1 MVGILPNQVS
11 KLAQK
16 LNPLATMFLN
26 STVIKIWLS
35 LKICL
40 FLVTTVAHAQ
50 MRQPVKW
57 NFSSTP
63 LEGSLVEVVFTAT
76 VDEDWHI
83 YSQLVKEGGPL
94 PTTFTFEPSTEY
106 ALIDKVKESS
116 IAIEK
121 FDQTFMMP
129 VSWFEKTAVF
139 VQVIKLKGLTA
150 VIKGKV
156 EFMACSEYE
165 CLLPE
170 SKEFRIEVKAGEREN
185 RMQETPIPQTEGKKK
200 NQTSIVNDTAK
211 IEAFKII

>member
-1 MVGILPNQVS
+1 
-11 KLAQK
+11 
-16 LNPLATMFLN
+16 MFLN
-26 STVIKIWLS
+26 SSVIKIWFS
-35 LKICL
+35 MKICL
-40 FLVTTVAHAQ
+40 LLITTVAHAQ

-83 YSQLVKEGGPL
+83 YSQNVKEGGPL
-94 PTTFTFEPSTEY
+94 PTTFTFEPSAEY
-106 ALIDKVKESS
+106 SLIDEVKENS

-139 VQVIKLKGLTA
+139 VQVIKLKGATA
-150 VIKGKV
+150 VVKGKV

-170 SKEFRIEVKAGEREN
+170 SKGFCIEVKVVKRESKTLA
-185 RMQETPIPQTEGKKK
+185 TPLQSTEGKK
-200 NQTSIVNDTAK
+200 NRHVN
-211 IEAFKII
+211 